1 MIRRLAVFTGAREG
15 SEPWLAEAAYDVGR
29 QLAERGIELVY
40 GGGGAGL
47 MGAVSQGVLDHG
59 GQVTGVIPAFMAGRE
74 WARSSGPNLE
84 VQVVD
89 TMHDRKALMARRAD
103 AFLALPGGLGTL
115 EEIFEVWTWQTLGI
129 QHKPVGF
136 LNLRGFWDPLVE
148 MLHRLVEAGL
158 MDQRTVDELVVTDDL
173 GSALEQFGD

>member
-59 GQVTGVIPAFMAGRE
+59 GQ
-74 WARSSGPNLE
+74 S
-84 VQVVD
+84 
-89 TMHDRKALMARRAD
+89 
-103 AFLALPGGLGTL
+103 
-115 EEIFEVWTWQTLGI
+115 LGI

-158 MDQRTVDELVVTDDL
+158 MDQRTVDELVVADDL